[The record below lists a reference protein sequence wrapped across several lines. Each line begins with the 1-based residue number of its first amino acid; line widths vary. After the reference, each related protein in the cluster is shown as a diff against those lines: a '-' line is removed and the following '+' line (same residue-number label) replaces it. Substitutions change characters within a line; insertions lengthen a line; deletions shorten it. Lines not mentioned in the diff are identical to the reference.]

1 MEPKPMITPDLA
13 GLIRTRPKPSAR
25 AVAQPIVAA
34 EPPAEQESQPSAL
47 RAPSDEAPSPS
58 IRVSAERRA
67 RRAPRPAASLRQSAR
82 DAPSPSA
89 GTGPTAYTRSISLY
103 LPRSVHTSLRLQAQA
118 RGISRTALILKAVNA
133 HHESLGEWL
142 TPDSD
147 PQDAAGGLF
156 AVPQDSRAAEPV
168 MQTALRVTDAQLS
181 ALDDLA
187 TRFGI
192 RRSHVMVAAL
202 RAELNRMP

>member
-1 MEPKPMITPDLA
+1 MEPKPMTTPDLA
-13 GLIRTRPKPSAR
+13 GLIRARPKPSAT
-25 AVAQPIVAA
+25 AASPPTVA
-34 EPPAEQESQPSAL
+34 EPPDQREHQVSAL
-47 RAPSDEAPSPS
+47 NKSPEGAPSPP
-58 IRVSAERRA
+58 IRPTTDRRSRQA
-67 RRAPRPAASLRQSAR
+67 ARPAAGPRPSVR
-82 DAPSPSA
+82 DALSPSA
-89 GTGPTAYTRSISLY
+89 GAGRTTYTRSISLY

-147 PQDAAGGLF
+147 PQGAGGGLF